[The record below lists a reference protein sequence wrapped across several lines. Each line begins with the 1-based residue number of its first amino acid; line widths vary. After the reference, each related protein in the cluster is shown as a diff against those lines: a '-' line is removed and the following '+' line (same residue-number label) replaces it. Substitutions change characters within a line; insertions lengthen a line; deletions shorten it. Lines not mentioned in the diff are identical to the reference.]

1 MRKLLIILLLPLTI
15 INSATQNAYA
25 DLKNKI
31 SRYNVAIVYFYNG
44 TANNTDTALLK
55 QVVQANKYRRLNIGI
70 LPIDLQSSSHA
81 GLSKTYNF
89 NRPAIV
95 LFIKGAP
102 VFSQEGYQVNLQA
115 PFDKQKIQAFLDTYI
130 ITTVPQK
137 LKRQRCTTQ
146 EIDCA
151 YDAERAEYKEW
162 QRKNAYIDWFR
173 SLGLEKS
180 PWGWQ
185 SGLPL
190 WYSYNPSL
198 LGPGNRFIT
207 VEGVTI
213 A

>member
-1 MRKLLIILLLPLTI
+1 MKKLLLALLLPLI
-15 INSATQNAYA
+15 SIDSIAENAYT

-31 SRYNVAIVYFYNG
+31 SRYTIALAYFSNG
-44 TANNTDTALLK
+44 PANNSDTALLK
-55 QVVQANKYRRLNIGI
+55 QVIQANKYRKLNIGI
-70 LPIDLQSSSHA
+70 IPIDLQSSNYTT
-81 GLSKTYNF
+81 LSKTYNF
-89 NRPAIV
+89 NRPTIV

-102 VFSQEGYQVNLQA
+102 VFSQEGYQVSLQG
-115 PFDKQKIQAFLDTYI
+115 PFDKQKIQAFLDTYV
-130 ITTVPQK
+130 ITTMPQK

-162 QRKNAYIDWFR
+162 QRKNAYIDWVR
-173 SLGLEKS
+173 SLGWEKS

-190 WYSYNPSL
+190 WYSYDPFL